1 MPGSRRY
8 AWRIVGFSQ
17 SRDTKADLKVEMMPR
32 KKTGLSEVA
41 RTTTPEEGHKG
52 SKEELKRA
60 SQEREEQG
68 LSITGLTRKRIS
80 IAKHHWSLLLSQ
92 GEKLCSPTTSSFAS
106 PLRSLCVSSLGKGF
120 PEFLKEQRHP
130 FTSSGLKSELD
141 LYSTYVKQGTVYSY
155 FIFLSLLV

>member
-32 KKTGLSEVA
+32 KKTRLSEVA
-41 RTTTPEEGHKG
+41 RTTTTEEGHKG

-68 LSITGLTRKRIS
+68 LSITGLTRKSKERQFPS
-80 IAKHHWSLLLSQ
+80 QNTTGHYSSAKGKSCALL
-92 GEKLCSPTTSSFAS
+92 P
-106 PLRSLCVSSLGKGF
+106 
-120 PEFLKEQRHP
+120 HP
-130 FTSSGLKSELD
+130 P
-141 LYSTYVKQGTVYSY
+141 
-155 FIFLSLLV
+155 LLVL